1 MDVYWLE
8 QNQADLPAHFAWLS
22 RSEADR
28 FQTFHFAKRR
38 MDWLLGRWTGKL
50 AVATHL
56 GLSHDDATLRD
67 IEIVAAPSGA
77 PEIFVSGKLLDI
89 AVSLSHSGDAG
100 VCALSNS
107 GRALGCDLE
116 QIEPRGE
123 LFAAEYFTA
132 DEQAL
137 VGGAASD
144 DERWRMVA
152 LLWSAK
158 ESALKALRAG
168 LRLDTRCVRVIL
180 EPYTMG
186 PSGTERDW
194 LPLRVHYTAGQ
205 LFRGWWRESGNL
217 VQTLVG
223 DPAPNQPI
231 EYRVPIGEY
240 RASMLS
246 AP

>member
-8 QNQADLPAHFAWLS
+8 QNQADLPAHLAWLS
-22 RSEADR
+22 KSEADR
-28 FQTFHFAKRR
+28 FHTFRFAKRR

-56 GLSHDDATLRD
+56 GLSQDDATLRD

-77 PEIFVSGKLLDI
+77 PEIFVARKLLDI
-89 AVSLSHSGDAG
+89 AISLSHSGDVG

-116 QIEPRGE
+116 LIEPRGE
-123 LFAAEYFTA
+123 LFAAEYFTD
-132 DEQAL
+132 DEQTL
-137 VGGAASD
+137 VRGTASEA
-144 DERWRMVA
+144 ERWRMVA

-168 LRLDTRCVRVIL
+168 LRLDTQCVRVTL
-180 EPYTMG
+180 ESYAMRP
-186 PSGTERDW
+186 PGTERDW

-205 LFRGWWRESGNL
+205 LFRGWWRESGNF

-223 DPAPNQPI
+223 DPAPNPPVQ
-231 EYRVPIGEY
+231 YLT
-240 RASMLS
+240 ASVEERE
-246 AP
+246 AVT